1 MDFRWIFIFSLY
13 NDGMGN
19 MKHKEYKK
27 LMRTPFEELSEQDQK
42 KRTIE
47 FKRRMEVAKTFVNGL
62 TKGYINDDIDK
73 LIEDDDPIKD
83 AVKLVK
89 LQTNEI
95 GGDA

>member
-1 MDFRWIFIFSLY
+1 
-13 NDGMGN
+13 

-27 LMRTPFEELSEQDQK
+27 LMKTPFEELSEQDQK

-47 FKRRMEVAKTFVNGL
+47 FKRRLEAAKTFITGL

-83 AVKLVK
+83 TVELVK
-89 LQTNEI
+89 LQINEVN
-95 GGDA
+95 GES

>member
-1 MDFRWIFIFSLY
+1 
-13 NDGMGN
+13 

-27 LMRTPFEELSEQDQK
+27 LMRTSFEELSEQDQK

-83 AVKLVK
+83 AVELVK
-89 LQTNEI
+89 FQTNEVT
-95 GGDA
+95 GDA

>member
-1 MDFRWIFIFSLY
+1 
-13 NDGMGN
+13 MGN
-19 MKHKEYKK
+19 MKHKDYMK

-47 FKRRMEVAKTFVNGL
+47 FKRRLEVAKTFVTGL
-62 TKGYINDDIDK
+62 RKGYISDDIDK

-83 AVKLVK
+83 TVELVK
-89 LQTNEI
+89 LQTNEV